1 MVLPQ
6 GDKTYVQF
14 GANDEQDTKT
24 KPKVGTFYTVVRP
37 LEKAASKKGMN
48 LTLTSYGKIEA
59 KGVAGSHG
67 FGFEFPDNHP
77 KHVAQDYSL
86 NAPKPG
92 AKTHNSSNFFATLAS
107 RDGWEGACGIMWR
120 LTLDPVRD
128 CLHARKPLVIAAENI
143 NLKKGVPVKALWPKR
158 SEGAAA

>member
-37 LEKAASKKGMN
+37 LEKAASKKGTN

-67 FGFEFPDNHP
+67 FWIRI
-77 KHVAQDYSL
+77 
-86 NAPKPG
+86 
-92 AKTHNSSNFFATLAS
+92 S
-107 RDGWEGACGIMWR
+107 RQS
-120 LTLDPVRD
+120 P
-128 CLHARKPLVIAAENI
+128 
-143 NLKKGVPVKALWPKR
+143 
-158 SEGAAA
+158 